1 MPFFSALRP
10 FCWQLALLVAA
21 TLAVS
26 VRALA
31 LEVPPLEARVMDQ
44 AGLLDAERRKALEA
58 ELAAHERQTGHQLA
72 VLTIKSLEGEPIE
85 DYSMRVVEA
94 WKLGHAKEDN
104 GLLLLV
110 AIADRKV
117 RIEVGYGLEGEVPD
131 ALAGRIIRN
140 VITPSFRSGDF
151 AGGIERAMRALMQA
165 SAGKKVDLP
174 ERGATSAPKTSALWP
189 LLMFVLMFLV
199 LPLLARRGGLGGFI
213 MLGGLGGGFGR
224 GHGGFGGGGGF
235 SGGGGGFGGGGASGN
250 W

>member
-1 MPFFSALRP
+1 MPSSLALRLL
-10 FCWQLALLVAA
+10 CVLLVLLAGA
-21 TLAVS
+21 TPAF
-26 VRALA
+26 A
-31 LEVPPLEARVMDQ
+31 LEVPELKARVMDQ
-44 AGLLDAERRKALEA
+44 AGLLGADRQQALEA

-72 VLTIKSLEGEPIE
+72 VLTIKSLEGDPIE
-85 DYSMRVVEA
+85 DYSLRVVEQ

-110 AIADRKV
+110 AVADRKV

-151 AGGIERAMRALMQA
+151 AGGIEKATRALMQA
-165 SAGKKVDLP
+165 SAGKQVDLP
-174 ERGATSAPKTSALWP
+174 DRGASSPPKAAAIWP
-189 LLMFVLMFLV
+189 FLMFVLMFLV
-199 LPLLARRGGLGGFI
+199 VPILTRRRGHGGMIF
-213 MLGGLGGGFGR
+213 LGGLGGGLGGGR
-224 GHGGFGGGGGF
+224 GGFGGGGF